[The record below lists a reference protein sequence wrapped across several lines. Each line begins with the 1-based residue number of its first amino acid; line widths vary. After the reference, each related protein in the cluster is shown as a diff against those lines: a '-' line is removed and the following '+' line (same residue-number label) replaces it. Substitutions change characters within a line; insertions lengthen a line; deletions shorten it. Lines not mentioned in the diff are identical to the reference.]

1 MDMKGKYVLTGS
13 ILGILTLIGLVNAQ
27 QVAPQFEGILA
38 RYDFPLIGRNFAI
51 ALFMLGHVIFPNLN
65 IGGPLIGLISELI
78 AVKKK
83 SPEWDR
89 FAKSAVKLGV
99 VMFSIGSTFA
109 VAGVV
114 LFAWFFPNFWILG
127 VNLFGWPL
135 VIEGITFFLAIAFLY
150 SWYYTWDRWHNRR
163 SLHLLFGV
171 LAVWFAHQAMIL
183 IVGVAAIMLTVPAEI
198 VPVVQDILNGK
209 LATLPALGA
218 LQSLALLYPTNPTY
232 FPQLFHR
239 TLANISVAGI
249 ILAGIYAYMYMRHKE
264 QRKYF
269 DFAVSRAL
277 AFGMIPIILQPLV
290 GWWWVER
297 IKAYQ
302 SAYGKAIPEIYEAL
316 TGIAEKTYM
325 PFTTLM
331 VTKQW
336 MIYFTVLLMAL
347 IWVLFALYAYAKL
360 KDKNIAKAMLG
371 LQILAFLLLA
381 WKMPGMTED
390 YIAFLLLGISG
401 VVLFA
406 KLWQSIDTEPS
417 SASLAMY
424 PVMAIQVLTV
434 IIVYTMGFARETAR
448 APWLVPGLVRIQDM
462 APGGVL
468 KSTGYTEP
476 AGTVIGVILLT
487 MAVFYI
493 FLTMGI
499 YLTNFPK
506 VRTPMA
512 VATGGGREE

>member
-1 MDMKGKYVLTGS
+1 MKGRHVLTGS

-27 QVAPQFEGILA
+27 QAAPQFEGILA
-38 RYDFPLIGRNFAI
+38 HYDFPVIGRNFAI

-65 IGGPLIGLISELI
+65 IGGPLIGLISEII
-78 AVKKK
+78 AIKKK

-127 VNLFGWPL
+127 LNIFGWPL
-135 VIEGITFFLAIAFLY
+135 AIEGITFFLAIAFLY
-150 SWYYTWDRWHNRR
+150 SWFYTWDRWHNRR
-163 SLHLLFGV
+163 GLHLLFGA
-171 LAVWFAHQAMIL
+171 LAVWFAHQAMLL

-198 VPVVQDILNGK
+198 VPVVQGIIKGE
-209 LATLPALGA
+209 LANLPALGA
-218 LQSLALLYPTNPTY
+218 IQSLALLYPTNPTY

-239 TLANISVAGI
+239 VLANISVAGI
-249 ILAGIYAYMYMRHKE
+249 ILAGIYAFMYLRHSN
-264 QRKYF
+264 QRKFF

-277 AFGMIPIILQPLV
+277 AFGIIPIILQPLV
-290 GWWWVER
+290 GWWYVER

-302 SAYGKAIPEIYEAL
+302 MQYGKAIPGIYEAL
-316 TGIAEKTYM
+316 TGVKESTYM
-325 PFTTLM
+325 PFTTAM

-336 MIYFTVLLMAL
+336 MIYFVVLLIAV
-347 IWVLFALYAYAKL
+347 IWLLFGIYAYSKIR
-360 KDKNIAKAMLG
+360 DKNTARAMLG
-371 LQILAFLLLA
+371 LQVLAFLLLA
-381 WKMPGMTED
+381 WKKSGMTED
-390 YIAFLLLGISG
+390 YLAFLLLGISG

-406 KLWQSIDTEPS
+406 KLRHDLDTLP
-417 SASLAMY
+417 AFNTGMY
-424 PVMAIQVLTV
+424 AVMGIQVLT
-434 IIVYTMGFARETAR
+434 IILVYTMGFVRETAR
-448 APWLVPGLVRIQDM
+448 APWLVPGLIRIQDL

-468 KSTGYTEP
+468 KDTAYTEP
-476 AGTVIGVILLT
+476 ASTVIGVIILT
-487 MAVFYI
+487 MVVFYI

-506 VRTPMA
+506 VSTPMA
-512 VATGGGREE
+512 TATDGGREE